1 MICGPMTSLNTGQ
14 PLDSSRG
21 QSQIRSDLFVG
32 YDPRREITA
41 CSNDPDSNHAPTTI
55 YAGEIVL
62 ISNVGRD
69 YREHEVAGQPTPANR
84 RRHCILPISLLSVFV
99 MHPRSIRVS
108 SSPSSRLS
116 SFRLAAWLGI
126 GSLFMVSCV
135 GDISSGDVRRG
146 IKKALSGTDEQ
157 IFLGDTV
164 ENHYHPN
171 VIMKRGEAY
180 FEKEEYAEALVEYK
194 HFLEL
199 HRNHV
204 LAPYAAFRI
213 GEIHFKMAKTI
224 DRDPEPMQKAIV
236 AFEQMRKDF
245 PDSRYD
251 GQARQKLEEC
261 HDWLAQM
268 HLFVGKFYYRR
279 SSYLAAA
286 HRFQQILTNYPDKP
300 VAAEALYFLAKAYHE
315 MGADDWARENLIL
328 LTEKHPESPVSRDGK
343 SLLEKIGGAQP
354 RTLLAQKSESIP
366 LSDAG
371 PGMVR
376 SNRSAVSPSPYPT
389 VGTLGIPPTLDSVGI
404 PATTT
409 LGQGFT
415 ACRLGAWC

>member
-1 MICGPMTSLNTGQ
+1 
-14 PLDSSRG
+14 
-21 QSQIRSDLFVG
+21 
-32 YDPRREITA
+32 
-41 CSNDPDSNHAPTTI
+41 
-55 YAGEIVL
+55 
-62 ISNVGRD
+62 
-69 YREHEVAGQPTPANR
+69 
-84 RRHCILPISLLSVFV
+84 
-99 MHPRSIRVS
+99 MHPHSLRI
-108 SSPSSRLS
+108 SPRPLA
-116 SFRLAAWLGI
+116 RPAGVCLAAWLGV
-126 GSLFMVSCV
+126 GSLFMVSCA
-135 GDISSGDVRRG
+135 GDFSPGDVRSG

-224 DRDPEPMQKAIV
+224 DRDPEPMQKAIA
-236 AFEQMRKDF
+236 AFEQMRKEF
-245 PDSRYD
+245 SGSRYD
-251 GQARQKLEEC
+251 SQAQQKLEEC
-261 HDWLAQM
+261 HDWMAQM
-268 HLFVGKFYYRR
+268 HLFVGQFYFRR
-279 SSYLAAA
+279 GSYLAAT
-286 HRFQQILTNYPDKP
+286 HRFQQILKDYPDKP

-315 MGADDWARENLIL
+315 MGADDWARENLIAL
-328 LTEKHPESPVSRDGK
+328 VEKYPNSTAAGDGK

-354 RTLLAQKSESIP
+354 NTLLAQKSESP
-366 LSDAG
+366 LLSDAG

-376 SNRSAVSPSPYPT
+376 SNRPAASPSPPSAI
-389 VGTLGIPPTLDSVGI
+389 GTLGIPPSLDSFG
-404 PATTT
+404 TT

-415 ACRLGAWC
+415 VCRLGAWC

>member
-1 MICGPMTSLNTGQ
+1 M
-14 PLDSSRG
+14 
-21 QSQIRSDLFVG
+21 
-32 YDPRREITA
+32 Y
-41 CSNDPDSNHAPTTI
+41 
-55 YAGEIVL
+55 
-62 ISNVGRD
+62 
-69 YREHEVAGQPTPANR
+69 PA
-84 RRHCILPISLLSVFV
+84 IFV
-99 MHPRSIRVS
+99 MRPQSIRIS
-108 SSPSSRLS
+108 SGPSSRS
-116 SFRLAAWLGI
+116 SGFCLAAWLVV
-126 GSLFMVSCV
+126 GSLLMVSCT
-135 GDISSGDVRRG
+135 GDISPGDVRRG

-171 VIMKRGEAY
+171 IILKRGEAY
-180 FEKEEYAEALVEYK
+180 FEKEEYTEALVEFK

-224 DRDPEPMQKAIV
+224 DRDPEPMQKAIA

-251 GQARQKLEEC
+251 GQAQQKLKEC
-261 HDWLAQM
+261 HDWIAQM

-279 SSYLAAA
+279 SSYLAAT
-286 HRFQQILTNYPDKP
+286 HRFQEILKNYPDTP
-300 VAAEALYFLAKAYHE
+300 IAAEALYFLAKSYHE
-315 MGADDWARENLIL
+315 MGADDWARENLIVL
-328 LTEKHPESPVSRDGK
+328 AEQYPESAVSGDGK

-354 RTLLAQKSESIP
+354 PTLLAQKSESVP

-371 PGMVR
+371 AGMVR
-376 SNRSAVSPSPYPT
+376 SNRPAVSRPPPPSM
-389 VGTLGIPPTLDSVGI
+389 GTLGIPPSLDSFGA

-409 LGQGFT
+409 SGQSFS

>member
-1 MICGPMTSLNTGQ
+1 MRPQSIRISPSL
-14 PLDSSRG
+14 SSR
-21 QSQIRSDLFVG
+21 
-32 YDPRREITA
+32 
-41 CSNDPDSNHAPTTI
+41 
-55 YAGEIVL
+55 
-62 ISNVGRD
+62 
-69 YREHEVAGQPTPANR
+69 
-84 RRHCILPISLLSVFV
+84 
-99 MHPRSIRVS
+99 S
-108 SSPSSRLS
+108 SG
-116 SFRLAAWLGI
+116 FWLAAWLGVV
-126 GSLFMVSCV
+126 SLFMVSCA
-135 GDISSGDVRRG
+135 GDISAGDVRRG

-213 GEIHFKMAKTI
+213 GEIHFTMAKTI
-224 DRDPEPMQKAIV
+224 DRDPEPMQKAIA

-245 PDSRYD
+245 PGSRYD
-251 GQARQKLEEC
+251 SQARKKLEEC
-261 HDWLAQM
+261 DDWIAQS

-279 SSYLAAA
+279 DSYLAAA
-286 HRFQQILTNYPDKP
+286 HRFQQILKNYPDKP
-300 VAAEALYFLAKAYHE
+300 IAAEALYFLAKAYHE
-315 MGADDWARENLIL
+315 MGADDWARENLIVL
-328 LTEKHPESPVSRDGK
+328 VEKYPESTVSGDGK

-354 RTLLAQKSESIP
+354 HTLLAQKSESVP

-376 SNRSAVSPSPYPT
+376 SNRPAISSSPPPAS
-389 VGTLGIPPTLDSVGI
+389 GTLGIPPSLDSFGAS
-404 PATTT
+404 ATTT